1 MVHLFKP
8 FIVKNSMNSS
18 KISLFSKIVLLAV
31 SALFFASLWFP
42 MWRIELEAPQ
52 YPEGLV
58 LQLHANKI
66 GGDVDIINGLN
77 HYIGMKTLHTE
88 DFPEFKILPYIFG
101 FFGLFAF
108 AMVFLN
114 KRKGVIVLLSSFLL
128 FGILAGVDFYRW
140 NYEYGHNLDPNAA
153 IVVPGM
159 AYQPPLIGYKQLLNF
174 GAYSIPDVG
183 GWILITAGLLLFIV
197 VAKETHLVNRIF
209 RKPKIEAVLVL
220 LLAFSFM
227 SCGDFKVEP
236 IKLNADNCD
245 FCKMSIADGK
255 YAAEVITQKGR
266 VYKFDDISC
275 MTNYCKENSNGK
287 IGAYYVSD
295 FSQDN
300 YLIPAETAFF
310 LSGGTIK
317 SPMHGGIIAF
327 SKDND
332 AKEFGK
338 KLNAKSIAWNSIIT
352 K

>member
-1 MVHLFKP
+1 
-8 FIVKNSMNSS
+8 MNTS
-18 KISLFSKIVLLAV
+18 KITVFSKVVLLAV
-31 SALFFASLWFP
+31 GALFFASLLFP

-101 FFGLFAF
+101 FFGLFAL
-108 AMVFLN
+108 AMVFVN
-114 KRKGVIVLLSSFLL
+114 RKKGLILLFLSFLL

-140 NYEYGHNLDPNAA
+140 NYEYGHNLNPNAA

-174 GAYSIPDVG
+174 GAFSIPDIG
-183 GWILITAGLLLFIV
+183 GWMLIAAGLLLFII
-197 VAKETHLVNRIF
+197 VAKETHLVSKFF
-209 RKPKIEAVLVL
+209 RKPKIDAVLVL
-220 LLAFSFM
+220 LLSLSFL

-236 IKLNADNCD
+236 IKLNTDNCD

-266 VYKFDDISC
+266 VYKFDDIGC
-275 MTNYCKENSNGK
+275 MANYCKENANTKMS
-287 IGAYYVSD
+287 AYYVGD

-300 YLIPAETAFF
+300 NLIPAETAFF
-310 LSGGTIK
+310 LSGGTIQT
-317 SPMHGGIIAF
+317 PMHGGIIAF
-327 SKDND
+327 SKEKD
-332 AKEFGK
+332 AKEFGT
-338 KLNAKSIAWNSIIT
+338 KLNAKPINWDVLI
-352 K
+352 KK

>member
-1 MVHLFKP
+1 
-8 FIVKNSMNSS
+8 MNTS
-18 KISLFSKIVLLAV
+18 KISLFSKIILLAV
-31 SALFFASLWFP
+31 SVLFFASLLFP

-66 GGDVDIINGLN
+66 GGDVEIINGLN

-88 DFPEFKILPYIFG
+88 DFPEFQILPYIFG
-101 FFGLFAF
+101 FFGLFALT
-108 AMVFLN
+108 MVFMN
-114 KRKGVIVLLSSFLL
+114 RKKGVILLFSSFLL

-174 GAYSIPDVG
+174 GAFSIPDIG
-183 GWILITAGLLLFIV
+183 GWMLVAAGLLLFII
-197 VAKETHLVNRIF
+197 VAKETHLLQRF
-209 RKPKIEAVLVL
+209 SKKSKIDAVLVL
-220 LLAFSFM
+220 LFSLFFM
-227 SCGDFKVEP
+227 SCGDFKVVP

-255 YAAEVITQKGR
+255 YGAEVITQKGR
-266 VYKFDDISC
+266 VYKFDDIMC
-275 MTNYCKENSNGK
+275 MVNYCKENANTK
-287 IGAYYVSD
+287 MEAFYVND
-295 FSQDN
+295 FAQDN
-300 YLIPAETAFF
+300 NLIPAETAFF
-310 LSGGTIK
+310 LSGGDIQ

-327 SKDND
+327 SKEKD
-332 AKEFGK
+332 AIEFGT
-338 KLNAKSIAWNSIIT
+338 KLNAKPIDWNTIIT